1 MNFEFIFSIFTAFW
15 VGIITSISPY
25 PLATNISALTYISKH
40 SKFSVILNGFMYS
53 LGRSFTYVIIAF
65 LLVKSLI
72 NAPSFSFFIQKYG
85 NQLISILLILADMYM
100 LDMFSINGINL
111 IDTSKLKFSGFA
123 GSFFM
128 GLVFALAFC
137 PISAALYF
145 GTVIP
150 LSINNSSPFI
160 IPFLYGLGTAIPII
174 IIAILIEF
182 GFKKISLITKF
193 IGRFEKKLNNLT
205 AYVFI
210 ISGIYLAL
218 KYIFEII

>member
-1 MNFEFIFSIFTAFW
+1 
-15 VGIITSISPY
+15 
-25 PLATNISALTYISKH
+25 
-40 SKFSVILNGFMYS
+40 
-53 LGRSFTYVIIAF
+53 
-65 LLVKSLI
+65 
-72 NAPSFSFFIQKYG
+72 
-85 NQLISILLILADMYM
+85 M
-100 LDMFSINGINL
+100 LDMFSINGINF
-111 IDTSKLKFSGFA
+111 IDTSKLKFSGFT